1 MPEKSGLRRSEA
13 LSLLGWQPVQKL
25 ATPSQVAGSGK
36 RGGVRVIY
44 FTKLANGE
52 IWLLVI
58 YKKAVR
64 GNIPAHILK
73 SIREVLENE

>member
-1 MPEKSGLRRSEA
+1 
-13 LSLLGWQPVQKL
+13 
-25 ATPSQVAGSGK
+25 
-36 RGGVRVIY
+36 VRVIY

>member
-1 MPEKSGLRRSEA
+1 MTKILCICFLPIAQVDLIKKKSKE
-13 LSLLGWQPVQKL
+13 
-25 ATPSQVAGSGK
+25 
-36 RGGVRVIY
+36 
-44 FTKLANGE
+44 E
-52 IWLLVI
+52 LLVI